1 MAANGHGGALI
12 TWEDGRNALT
22 DVFAQEVEAK
32 ATLRSE
38 PNGAA
43 VCVAA
48 GYQAKPTIVSD
59 GAGGALVVW
68 EDFRTAPPHGD
79 PEAFVDIYA
88 QHLLNGGQPDPSWPI
103 NGRPVST
110 APEGQGPLSAIS
122 DDRGGIIVVWRDNRE
137 LKGDVYAQRVTRHGE
152 LGQPGEA
159 LKLAA
164 QDAIDR
170 IHPPANL
177 DLAPPSPNP
186 ARSSVTFEYALPQP
200 SLSEMVKLLHVDQS
214 TIG

>member
-1 MAANGHGGALI
+1 MTAS
-12 TWEDGRNALT
+12 LT
-22 DVFAQEVEAK
+22 ACPRPQIASTTKREESPK
-32 ATLRSE
+32 IGS
-38 PNGAA
+38 
-43 VCVAA
+43 
-48 GYQAKPTIVSD
+48 
-59 GAGGALVVW
+59 
-68 EDFRTAPPHGD
+68 
-79 PEAFVDIYA
+79 
-88 QHLLNGGQPDPSWPI
+88 
-103 NGRPVST
+103 PVST

-152 LGQPGEA
+152 LGQPSEA

-164 QDAIDR
+164 QDAINR

-200 SLSEMVKLLHVDQS
+200 GPVRLEIYDSSGRLVKTLSKGDARA
-214 TIG
+214 